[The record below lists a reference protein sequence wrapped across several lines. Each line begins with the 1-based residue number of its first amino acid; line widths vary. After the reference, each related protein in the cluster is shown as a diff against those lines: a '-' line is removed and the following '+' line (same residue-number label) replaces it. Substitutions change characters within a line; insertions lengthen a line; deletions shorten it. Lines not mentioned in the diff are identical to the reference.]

1 MDKNE
6 LYHWKY
12 VKRKRING
20 KWKYWYDLDSFKRD
34 MGELAS
40 DIDTSKTKPMLMT
53 TVKPNAA
60 AKIQPSTSKKQNA
73 VSIGKS
79 ATTKALKSIGS
90 KNIDGVK
97 GVFDKAK
104 KWLDN
109 FLEVKEDG
117 LLNKAKNRVSDL
129 VEIGVDKIKD
139 IVDDVKEWADDLIET
154 KKEKEEREK
163 AEAEEKRRKEEAW
176 KEYEKE
182 LDKRR
187 AENQKKIDE
196 MKREESAKKAEAE
209 KVKAEAIEEL
219 RKETP
224 EALWG
229 ELEDIYEFDDMTD
242 ELKKHNPMPS
252 FNIKDEYMS
261 KTEDMD
267 MVNPNYDPNSYEYS
281 MNCSYCTL
289 TYEMRRR
296 GYDVEARP
304 ANPKDPITID
314 DIAEYYEGEKIVSY
328 TEKYDPVTATEVML
342 AYTDFDA
349 YVESRLKDYAPR
361 ASEILTKELLSHG
374 EGARG
379 EIDVYWISGGGH
391 SMAWEVENGKVVI
404 RDNQTNTIYRST
416 FEEAEH
422 HAFDLGSE
430 KEAVLTISDLL
441 EYTYDFYYMRT
452 DNVEINEKE
461 ALKRVKNREG

>member
-1 MDKNE
+1 MNKNE

-34 MGELAS
+34 MGALAS
-40 DIDTSKTKPMLMT
+40 DIDTSKTKPTLMT
-53 TVKPNAA
+53 TVKPNAT
-60 AKIQPSTSKKQNA
+60 AKIQPSTYKKQN
-73 VSIGKS
+73 VISVGKT

-97 GVFDKAK
+97 DVFDKAK

-163 AEAEEKRRKEEAW
+163 AEAEEKRRKEA
-176 KEYEKE
+176 
-182 LDKRR
+182 
-187 AENQKKIDE
+187 
-196 MKREESAKKAEAE
+196 AKKADVE

-252 FNIKDEYMS
+252 FNIKDEYIS

-267 MVNPNYDPNSYEYS
+267 MVNPNYDPDSYEYS

-328 TEKYDPVTATEVML
+328 TEKYDPITEAEAML

-430 KEAVLTISDLL
+430 KEAILTISDLL

>member
-1 MDKNE
+1 MNKNE

-34 MGELAS
+34 MGALAS
-40 DIDTSKTKPMLMT
+40 DIDTSKTKPMFMT
-53 TVKPNAA
+53 TVKPNAN
-60 AKIQPSTSKKQNA
+60 AKIQPSTSKKQN
-73 VSIGKS
+73 VVNVGKT
-79 ATTKALKSIGS
+79 ATDKALKSMGS

-97 GVFDKAK
+97 DVFDKAK

-109 FLEVKEDG
+109 FLDVKEDS
-117 LLNKAKNRVSDL
+117 LLNKAKNRVSVL
-129 VEIGVDKIKD
+129 VETGVDKIKE
-139 IVDDVKEWADDLIET
+139 VVEDVKEWADDLIET
-154 KKEKEEREK
+154 EKEKEEREK
-163 AEAEEKRRKEEAW
+163 AEAEEKRRKEA
-176 KEYEKE
+176 
-182 LDKRR
+182 
-187 AENQKKIDE
+187 AN
-196 MKREESAKKAEAE
+196 KADAE

-229 ELEDIYEFDDMTD
+229 ELEDIYEFDDITD

-328 TEKYDPVTATEVML
+328 TEKYDPVTEAEAML

-349 YVESRLKDYAPR
+349 YVESRVKDYAPR